1 MDCPTLLTR
10 IFDCACACSGRA
22 RSPATATR
30 SPAHL
35 HLPERARARA
45 RAPVPEMVA
54 EARPPLARRLI
65 GRPGCRKRPDKPEP
79 AAPPSGPGQES
90 AAAVSEENSRRSI
103 GLGETGSLIPATL
116 RRAHARPFPAA
127 PRRDRTIHQPSRNEH
142 RLPTN
147 VHLFPKPAKSH
158 HQTPYI
164 ALENCK
170 YRFGS
175 PGQTSRPPG
184 PRRRCAR
191 HGRVPCSGIHSF
203 TSIFGSRQTS
213 ERVPERKVTV
223 HHSPGARES
232 GKNSNAANIAESR
245 PRVSPQHWGELAN
258 IFPSHSV
265 SCAKAGAD
273 TPRFVPSAPRLRR
286 CTAAAP
292 RAPDP
297 PTATRLRWRP
307 RPRGSH
313 TPRCAGANRR
323 TSAPNPT
330 RVWRP
335 TAFAKGLARPCGRIR
350 FSTAPPCHD
359 SATRH
364 RYAIAGTIIERIG
377 PYAGL
382 LRRPAAHIGTLE
394 PRTGAPARRPSS

>member
-1 MDCPTLLTR
+1 M
-10 IFDCACACSGRA
+10 
-22 RSPATATR
+22 
-30 SPAHL
+30 
-35 HLPERARARA
+35 
-45 RAPVPEMVA
+45 
-54 EARPPLARRLI
+54 
-65 GRPGCRKRPDKPEP
+65 
-79 AAPPSGPGQES
+79 
-90 AAAVSEENSRRSI
+90 
-103 GLGETGSLIPATL
+103 
-116 RRAHARPFPAA
+116 
-127 PRRDRTIHQPSRNEH
+127 PR
-142 RLPTN
+142 
-147 VHLFPKPAKSH
+147 
-158 HQTPYI
+158 
-164 ALENCK
+164 
-170 YRFGS
+170 
-175 PGQTSRPPG
+175 QTSPPPG
-184 PRRRCAR
+184 LRRRCAR

-307 RPRGSH
+307 RPRGSY

-323 TSAPNPT
+323 TSAPNPRPDMRHTTGAADSVYT
-330 RVWRP
+330 RFGTEPDRVGGR

-382 LRRPAAHIGTLE
+382 LRRPAAHIGHPGTANQRPGQAALVIGHGGNPAPFE
-394 PRTGAPARRPSS
+394 KGGNGGGGANADSRPGKKNRAVRSAASPVPAFVLLMQGACPEGSNAPNIDALRARVPRHHWGNMAIIFRQVSVSYGKAGADSRWLVPSAPGRRRAAPATARAAPDRPAATGGA

>member
-1 MDCPTLLTR
+1 MRATRPRPLLWNPFVYLDLRLATKVR
-10 IFDCACACSGRA
+10 ACSGTE
-22 RSPATATR
+22 S
-30 SPAHL
+30 H
-35 HLPERARARA
+35 
-45 RAPVPEMVA
+45 
-54 EARPPLARRLI
+54 RPPLSWREKEWQKF
-65 GRPGCRKRPDKPEP
+65 KRAKY
-79 AAPPSGPGQES
+79 
-90 AAAVSEENSRRSI
+90 SR
-103 GLGETGSLIPATL
+103 
-116 RRAHARPFPAA
+116 
-127 PRRDRTIHQPSRNEH
+127 
-142 RLPTN
+142 
-147 VHLFPKPAKSH
+147 
-158 HQTPYI
+158 I
-164 ALENCK
+164 A
-170 YRFGS
+170 
-175 PGQTSRPPG
+175 
-184 PRRRCAR
+184 
-191 HGRVPCSGIHSF
+191 
-203 TSIFGSRQTS
+203 
-213 ERVPERKVTV
+213 
-223 HHSPGARES
+223 
-232 GKNSNAANIAESR
+232 
-245 PRVSPQHWGELAN
+245 PRVSPQHWGDLAN

-323 TSAPNPT
+323 TSALNPT

-382 LRRPAAHIGTLE
+382 LHRPAAHIGALE
-394 PRTGAPARRPSS
+394 PRTGAPARRPSSECTAAIPHRSKKAAMAVVAQR